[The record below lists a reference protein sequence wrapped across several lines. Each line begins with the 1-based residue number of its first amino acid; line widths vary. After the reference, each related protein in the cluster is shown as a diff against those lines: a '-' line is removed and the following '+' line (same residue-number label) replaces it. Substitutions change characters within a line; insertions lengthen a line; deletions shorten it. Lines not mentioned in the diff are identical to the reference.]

1 MDAGGGAD
9 ISSLIRQVR
18 CDVIVVRAPNG
29 WELSAARSVLV
40 PVAGRGKNDALR
52 ARFLTSIGRSRKK
65 KIKYLRL
72 LEAGADQAACTS
84 AEAGLRVLADDE
96 VQQEVEALAKPS
108 SDVVEDLVE
117 QARGSDLLVL
127 GLQSTDDVFGGIVL
141 EVARRCETPIIIIGH
156 YR

>member
-1 MDAGGGAD
+1 
-9 ISSLIRQVR
+9 
-18 CDVIVVRAPNG
+18 
-29 WELSAARSVLV
+29 
-40 PVAGRGKNDALR
+40 
-52 ARFLTSIGRSRKK
+52 
-65 KIKYLRL
+65 
-72 LEAGADQAACTS
+72 
-84 AEAGLRVLADDE
+84 
-96 VQQEVEALAKPS
+96 VETLAKPS